1 MDRTR
6 NRSDAYQWVL
16 VELPCAPDVLTEVAD
31 NDYLGNIIK
40 GSNNDELLDLK
51 ERLRVAF
58 WRIVSSKLTPRQQEV
73 MHLVSDGY
81 TQTEI
86 AKKLNVN
93 QSSITKSINGNCDY
107 RNGRKYYG
115 GSKRKIQK
123 IIEKDEEIQEIIA
136 RIQEIESIS
145 Y

>member
-1 MDRTR
+1 MDRTK

-31 NDYLGNIIK
+31 NDYLGFIMK
-40 GSNNDELLDLK
+40 GSHNDELLDLK
-51 ERLRVAF
+51 EKLRIAF
-58 WRIVSSKLTPRQQEV
+58 WRIVSTKLTSRQQEV
-73 MHLVSDGY
+73 MRLVADGY

-86 AKKLNVN
+86 AKRLNVN

-123 IIEKDEEIQEIIA
+123 IIEKDDEIQDIIS
-136 RIQEIESIS
+136 RIQDLESGIL
-145 Y
+145 